1 MKGNPKIIEK
11 LNKVL
16 TGELTAINQYFLHAR
31 MAKSWGYEKIAKKI
45 WDESIEEMHHA
56 QDLTDRVLFLE
67 GLPNLQKL
75 NPLSIGENMQEIFN
89 ADLKLELEAHVDLR
103 EYIAFCYEERD
114 HVTRELFEKILKD
127 EEKHIDWL
135 ESQLQI
141 IQDVGLA
148 NYLAEQI
155 GSS

>member
-31 MAKSWGYEKIAKKI
+31 MAKAWGYERIAKKI
-45 WDESIEEMHHA
+45 WEESIEEMHHA
-56 QDLTDRVLFLE
+56 QSLTDRILFLE
-67 GLPNLQKL
+67 GMPNLQKL
-75 NPLSIGENMQEIFN
+75 NPLSIGENMEEIFN
-89 ADLKLELEAHVDLR
+89 SDLKLEYDAHKELKA
-103 EYIAFCYEERD
+103 YIALCYEEQD
-114 HVTRELFEKILKD
+114 HGTRELFEKILRD

-141 IQDVGLA
+141 IKDVGLP

-155 GSS
+155 E

>member
-16 TGELTAINQYFLHAR
+16 TSELTAINQYFLHAR

-45 WDESIEEMHHA
+45 WEESIEEMHHA

-75 NPLSIGENMQEIFN
+75 NPLSIGENMQEIFA
-89 ADLKLELEAHVDLR
+89 ADLKLEMEAHVDLKG
-103 EYIAFCYEERD
+103 YIAFCYEERD

-127 EEKHIDWL
+127 EEEHIDWL

-141 IQDVGLA
+141 INDVGLA